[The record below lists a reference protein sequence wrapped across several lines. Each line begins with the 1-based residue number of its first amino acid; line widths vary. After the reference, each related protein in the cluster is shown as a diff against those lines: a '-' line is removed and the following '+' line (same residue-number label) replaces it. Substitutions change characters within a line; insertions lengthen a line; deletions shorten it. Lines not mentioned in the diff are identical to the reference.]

1 MPQGSPSDRPT
12 VIPRIITADVDGVLG
27 FARAVFGNQV
37 DGGRDGPVE
46 LWFGDSLVLVSDGGG
61 VREAFPAFLHVYVPN
76 TEAAYDRAIEAGARS
91 IETPGPTPWGDRR
104 ATVAD
109 AWGNVWQIAT
119 AGGRQ

>member
-12 VIPRIITADVDGVLG
+12 VIPRIVTGDVDGLLG

-37 DGGRDGPVE
+37 DRGGDGPVE

-61 VREAFPAFLHVYVPN
+61 AREAFPAFLYVYVPN
-76 TEAAYDRAIEAGARS
+76 TDAAYDRALAAGARS
-91 IETPGPTPWGDRR
+91 AEPPGPTPWGDRR

-109 AWGNVWQIAT
+109 AFGNLWQIAT
-119 AGGRQ
+119 AGAA